1 MNKASSHIGGT
12 EAEQRA
18 RVNRIALEWER
29 TPYIHQGRI
38 KGLAADCT
46 FFAKVFEEAGLL
58 PRIEIPT
65 YSNQAHLNRQASIYL
80 QIVQQ
85 HAKREIT
92 EAEAQIGDVVMF
104 NVARTFSHGAVII
117 EPGWP
122 TILHADMGARAV
134 IQALGNTGHFQNCER
149 RFFSFW

>member
-1 MNKASSHIGGT
+1 MDNAEARMN
-12 EAEQRA
+12 
-18 RVNRIALEWER
+18 VNRIALEWER

-58 PRIEIPT
+58 PAIEIPP

-80 QIVQQ
+80 MIVER
-85 HAKREIT
+85 HAKREIAQ
-92 EAEAQIGDVVMF
+92 EQAQIGDVAMF
-104 NVARTFSHGAVII
+104 NIARTFSHGAVII

-122 TILHADMGARAV
+122 TIIHADIGARAV
-134 IQALGNTGHFQNCER
+134 IRALGDNGHFHNVER